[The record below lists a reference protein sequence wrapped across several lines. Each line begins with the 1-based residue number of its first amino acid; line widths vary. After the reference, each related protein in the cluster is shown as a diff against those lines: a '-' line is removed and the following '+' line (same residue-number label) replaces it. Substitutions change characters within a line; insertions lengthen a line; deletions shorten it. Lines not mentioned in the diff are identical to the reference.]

1 MTRASTQRVH
11 PSGHGPRDASTLA
24 RIAASDL
31 GELGTLYDRY
41 AADILR
47 FVTRLGG
54 ASLAEDVVQTVFVR
68 VVTLA
73 SAYDP
78 QAPSA
83 RPWLFGIAVRIL
95 GEQRRSLRR
104 WANALFELG
113 QHRRELSA
121 VPSEG
126 TSDLERAVAQL
137 SVAKR
142 TVLLLVEV
150 EGFSCPEAASILAL
164 PVGTVWTRLHHARRE
179 VRGFFQETEP

>member
-1 MTRASTQRVH
+1 MTRAATQRVL
-11 PSGHGPRDASTLA
+11 PSAHGPRDALTLA
-24 RIAASDL
+24 RIAAGDL

-68 VVTLA
+68 VATLA
-73 SAYDP
+73 GVYDP

-95 GEQRRSLRR
+95 REQRRSLRR
-104 WANALFELG
+104 WTSALFELG

-121 VPSEG
+121 APSEG

-150 EGFSCPEAASILAL
+150 EGFSCPEVASILVL
-164 PVGTVWTRLHHARRE
+164 PIGTVWTRLHHARRE
-179 VRGFFQETEP
+179 VRGFFQEAEP